1 MCRRAEE
8 GKGRPPPAPPGS
20 CARGGRGRGGRVQPR
35 EPVPGESRQ
44 TNTFFSSLLSS
55 PGCPL
60 TSEGVPEEDST
71 KHGFS
76 QHREQQQMSGHG
88 AGTRIVA
95 ANLTA
100 CTNAFSMHFQFEA
113 VQSFSFKIS
122 EGMNNSTAPSSH
134 LLGPLA
140 PPEQTDRPRPRE
152 KVPKSKIQCF
162 SKTCSEFQNRKKNL
176 KRHNV

>member
-8 GKGRPPPAPPGS
+8 GKGRPPPAPPGG

-44 TNTFFSSLLSS
+44 TNTFFFLFVVVAAS

-76 QHREQQQMSGHG
+76 QDREQQQMSGHG

-134 LLGPLA
+134 LLWPLA

-152 KVPKSKIQCF
+152 KVPKSEIQCF
-162 SKTCSEFQNRKKNL
+162 SKTCSEFQNRKKI
-176 KRHNV
+176 

>member
-1 MCRRAEE
+1 MRRSTEE

-20 CARGGRGRGGRVQPR
+20 AARGGRGRGGQDQPR

-44 TNTFFSSLLSS
+44 TNTFFSPPSLLSS

-60 TSEGVPEEDST
+60 TSEDGGGYLRRTRRST
-71 KHGFS
+71 VS
-76 QHREQQQMSGHG
+76 RSNRCWGHG

-134 LLGPLA
+134 LLWPLA
-140 PPEQTDRPRPRE
+140 PPEQTDRPRPR
-152 KVPKSKIQCF
+152 KSPQIRDPAFLQNVHRI
-162 SKTCSEFQNRKKNL
+162 SEKKN
-176 KRHNV
+176 KI